1 MACWKSIMSKS
12 GSTFPQEFVT
22 VVANWSNNIQNAE
35 NNVLE
40 MLKIN
45 VYFF

>member
-1 MACWKSIMSKS
+1 MSKS
-12 GSTFPQEFVT
+12 GSTFPQECVT
-22 VVANWSNNIQNAE
+22 VVANGIFNIQNAE